1 MDEDTV
7 PVEMQDFELSDTV
20 LDTAEPFIPL
30 AASRGKTLTLQIEPG
45 IAF

>member
-7 PVEMQDFELSDTV
+7 PVEMQDFELSDAV